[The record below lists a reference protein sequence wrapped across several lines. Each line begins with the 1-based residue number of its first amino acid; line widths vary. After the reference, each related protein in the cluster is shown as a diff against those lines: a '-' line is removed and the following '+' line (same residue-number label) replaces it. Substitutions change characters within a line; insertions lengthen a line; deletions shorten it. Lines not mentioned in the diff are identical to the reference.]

1 MTGSTV
7 PSIDPRAVRAL
18 PALVASSLGAVAL
31 GAVALLVSC
40 ATPEV
45 PTPVTRLVV
54 RDDPYL
60 LDPGASYPLAG
71 VSELARRAEVAY
83 GALRRGEELAEV
95 ETAGRDLLADDPG
108 FHPATVLLA
117 QVEYLRDEDDAALEL
132 LRPVVD
138 ELPGYQ
144 AAQMLLGRAAE
155 RSGDLPAAFEAFAQV
170 APEADSAIHNLAA
183 GRARK
188 LRPRAVETMFDRLRD
203 AVSRGRLEDAV
214 GYLAWLDAWDPGSRE
229 ALEGT
234 RLVAVERGDPE
245 TELAAVRRLAEQTG
259 ERQFRQREA
268 ELEVE
273 IGDLRSGLEKLE
285 ALSREFPDDQQ
296 LVESFEQAEF
306 LWRLRLLPP
315 EVQDIGR
322 KAEIDRADVSSLL
335 YWLIP
340 RVRYSQVTNPPIAA
354 DILDHPRRE
363 VILRVL
369 SLGLMEIDETLHRFD
384 PAAPARRVAVLKA
397 QLALL
402 DSSPQ
407 RLSCLGDPGALELDR
422 SWSSLCGHAAR
433 CRLIPEAADCRPAAS
448 ISGAEA
454 LELFRQTLNLLGSSG

>member
-1 MTGSTV
+1 MSSLGLRV
-7 PSIDPRAVRAL
+7 VRAL
-18 PALVASSLGAVAL
+18 L
-31 GAVALLVSC
+31 ALLALSLSWSC
-40 ATPEV
+40 ATTEAPAPV
-45 PTPVTRLVV
+45 PRQVT
-54 RDDPYL
+54 RDDPFL
-60 LDPGASYPLAG
+60 LEPGGSYPLAG
-71 VSELARRAEVAY
+71 VSELSRRAELAY
-83 GALRRGEELAEV
+83 GALRRGEDLTEV
-95 ETAGRDLLADDPG
+95 ETAGREMLAEDPG

-117 QVEYLRDEDDAALEL
+117 QVEYLRDEDGAAIEL

-138 ELPGYQ
+138 ELPEYR

-155 RSGDLPAAFEAFAQV
+155 RSGDLPTALEAFAQV
-170 APEADSAIHNLAA
+170 APGGDPAAHDLAA
-183 GRARK
+183 SRARK
-188 LRPRAVETMFDRLRD
+188 LRPQAVEAVFDRLRD
-203 AVSRGRLEDAV
+203 AISRGRLEDAEDH
-214 GYLAWLDAWDPGSRE
+214 LAWLDAWDPGSHE

-259 ERQFRQREA
+259 ERRFRQREA

-285 ALSREFPDDQQ
+285 ALSQEFPDDRQ
-296 LVESFEQAEF
+296 LAESFEHAEF
-306 LWRLRLLPP
+306 LWRLRLLPA

-322 KAEIDRADVSSLL
+322 KPEIDRADVSSLL

-354 DILDHPRRE
+354 DILDHPRRDL
-363 VILRVL
+363 ILRVL

-384 PAAPARRVAVLKA
+384 PTAPASRVVVLKA

-402 DSSPQ
+402 DSAPR
-407 RLSCLGDPGALELDR
+407 RLSCLGDAGDLDLDR

-433 CRLIPEAADCRPAAS
+433 CGLIPEAVDCRPAAS

-454 LELFRQTLNLLGSSG
+454 LEIFRQTLNLLGSSG